1 MTRLVLLPSP
11 LLGPAA
17 WQPVAEALRARR
29 WPVSVAALPVRVASP
44 EDVLNGFLAA
54 IPDEPGMA
62 LVPHSNAGR
71 YVGAIAEQRDVAAT
85 VFVDATPPEPET
97 TPMAP
102 TELIEHLQTL
112 VDADG
117 LLPPWTEWWLE
128 SEMAELFP
136 DQAARRLVEEG
147 QPRLPLAYFRASL
160 PGPSRWDGAAAYLA
174 FGDGYAGE
182 RDAAADRGWPIRT
195 LPGGHLHMLVD
206 SAAVAT
212 AVEGLLAE
220 LAVQAG

>member
-1 MTRLVLLPSP
+1 VTRLVLLPSP
-11 LLGPAA
+11 LLGPRL
-17 WQPVAEALRARR
+17 WESVAEALRARGWR
-29 WPVSVAALPVRVASP
+29 LSVAALPERVASP
-44 EDVLNGFLAA
+44 EDTLGGFLVAA
-54 IPDEPGMA
+54 PDEPGLV

-71 YVGAIAEQRDVAAT
+71 YVAAIAEQRDVAAT

-102 TELIEHLQTL
+102 PELIEHLQTL
-112 VDADG
+112 VDTDG
-117 LLPPWTEWWLE
+117 LLPPWTRWWPPE
-128 SEMAELFP
+128 EVAGLFP
-136 DQAARRLVEEG
+136 DDAARRLVEEG
-147 QPRLPLAYFRASL
+147 QPRLPLAYFQASL

-182 RDAAADRGWPIRT
+182 RDAATDRGWPVRT

-206 SAAVAT
+206 PDAVAT
-212 AVEGLLAE
+212 AVESLLGE